1 MNNVAGT
8 AVAIVP
14 ARYHPKPPPVAEDTW
29 RVAPAMSAGASGP
42 ATNVN
47 ALRVLS
53 RELTIGV
60 AAAKDA
66 RAATAEIMEYFIFVI
81 W

>member
-8 AVAIVP
+8 AVATEP
-14 ARYHPKPPPVAEDTW
+14 AGYHPSPPPLAVAMLM
-29 RVAPAMSAGASGP
+29 VAPAMSAGASGP

-47 ALRVLS
+47 ILGAS
-53 RELTIGV
+53 RELRTGV

-66 RAATAEIMEYFIFVI
+66 RAATAEIMEHFIFVI